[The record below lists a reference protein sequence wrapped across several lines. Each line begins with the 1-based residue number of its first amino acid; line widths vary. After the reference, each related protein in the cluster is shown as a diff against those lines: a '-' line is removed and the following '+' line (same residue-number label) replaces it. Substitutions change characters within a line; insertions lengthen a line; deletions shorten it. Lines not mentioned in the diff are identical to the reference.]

1 MEGYFIN
8 DIGKW
13 LMCAEFFL
21 RSFGGVGVAKNVI
34 DMVVMDMHYCND
46 DYYFLIA

>member
-34 DMVVMDMHYCND
+34 DMVVMDINCND
-46 DYYFLIA
+46 DSCFLST